1 MVVQYRAMNSGKK
14 VIENCDQKIHADI
27 RLLTEN
33 LLQAYADCM
42 TITCPEERLSTM
54 KILKHLKE
62 DFEGYFDTYVDRR
75 IRKREK
81 PTFVDMVHY
90 YGLTMKPEL
99 LELISNS

>member
-14 VIENCDQKIHADI
+14 IIETSDQKICADI
-27 RLLTEN
+27 RMLTEN

-54 KILKHLKE
+54 KILQHLKE

-75 IRKREK
+75 ASKREK
-81 PTFVDMVHY
+81 STFIDMVHY
-90 YGLTMKPEL
+90 YGITMDSELSEL
-99 LELISNS
+99 LAQN